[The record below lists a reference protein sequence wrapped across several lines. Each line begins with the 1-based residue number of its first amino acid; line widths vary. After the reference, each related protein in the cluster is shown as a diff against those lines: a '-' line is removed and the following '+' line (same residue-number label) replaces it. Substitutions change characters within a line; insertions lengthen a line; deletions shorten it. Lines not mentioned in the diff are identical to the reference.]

1 MKKLF
6 IFLSLLFLS
15 AISTVAN
22 AQAATGFTKVGNVT
36 TLTYVDSTCPDL
48 STCYY
53 QVTALDAQG
62 FESGPAACAATQLCQ
77 NGNMAV
83 AIMPSSGVHTVT
95 LTWGASATAS
105 VSYNVYR
112 HIGPLS
118 PSGLGAVVN

>member
-6 IFLSLLFLS
+6 IIISLLFLS
-15 AISTVAN
+15 AIPTM
-22 AQAATGFTKVGNVT
+22 AQAAAGFTKVANVS
-36 TLTYVDSTCPDL
+36 TLTYVDSSCPDL

-62 FESGPAACAATQLCQ
+62 FESGPAACASTQLCQ

-95 LTWGASATAS
+95 LTWSASATAS
-105 VSYNVYR
+105 VTYNVYR